1 MIIETKT
8 LENWRIRI
16 RNAQSDI
23 FFELKTMVNQFTKD
37 EKLKQIVNQSYYT
50 INHKRFVI
58 GLDGRPVY
66 GVVENYQPEKR
77 NDIVKQVISYLLKTE
92 GGNETWF
99 DLAALSTTYFKVANR
114 INNIVSL
121 EKLME
126 RHQLAQEAVNFARDR
141 RDVFRFTE

>member
-77 NDIVKQVISYLLKTE
+77 NDIVKQVISYLVL
-92 GGNETWF
+92 
-99 DLAALSTTYFKVANR
+99 Y
-114 INNIVSL
+114 
-121 EKLME
+121 
-126 RHQLAQEAVNFARDR
+126 H
-141 RDVFRFTE
+141 